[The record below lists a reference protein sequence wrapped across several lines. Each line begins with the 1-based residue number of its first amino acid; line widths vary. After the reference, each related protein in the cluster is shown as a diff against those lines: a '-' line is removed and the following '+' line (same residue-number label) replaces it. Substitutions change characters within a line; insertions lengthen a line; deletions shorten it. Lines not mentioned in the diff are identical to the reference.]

1 MEKRF
6 EISASA
12 LVGSACQRQ
21 ALAKQWIAIPEEVRT
36 PSAVEKLLR
45 SQPWGGW
52 LAPGRLTF
60 LRDGFE
66 ISDSTVCMVRAD
78 VIKVALADELYAFA
92 EGSASEL
99 HHRAQD
105 PPRALSRNAAGSD
118 PASGVGVSGHPLCGE
133 GDHSAPRMEPQVSQ
147 PAPTRAPTRP
157 MGVGR
162 SRGRGTSPRPR
173 GSSHL
178 DAACAAIVKSR
189 LAAGTPLSLRGQ
201 MQLARQELRSA
212 ETQSSL
218 PPPR

>member
-21 ALAKQWIAIPEEVRT
+21 ALSKQWIAIPEEVRT

-99 HHRAQD
+99 A
-105 PPRALSRNAAGSD
+105 
-118 PASGVGVSGHPLCGE
+118 
-133 GDHSAPRMEPQVSQ
+133 
-147 PAPTRAPTRP
+147 
-157 MGVGR
+157 
-162 SRGRGTSPRPR
+162 
-173 GSSHL
+173 
-178 DAACAAIVKSR
+178 
-189 LAAGTPLSLRGQ
+189 
-201 MQLARQELRSA
+201 
-212 ETQSSL
+212 
-218 PPPR
+218 